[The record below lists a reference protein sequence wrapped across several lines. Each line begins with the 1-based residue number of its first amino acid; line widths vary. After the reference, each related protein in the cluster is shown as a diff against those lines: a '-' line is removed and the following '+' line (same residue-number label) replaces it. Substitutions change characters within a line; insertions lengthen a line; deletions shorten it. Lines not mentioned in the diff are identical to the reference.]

1 MTSWRQAMSPSID
14 FSGLS
19 LRDTLD
25 LAIAIEVEAK
35 ERYDEFADQLDAHH
49 TPEVAKFFRFMS
61 DNEVK
66 HAEVLGVQRTSLFG
80 SQPSTADTSL
90 IIEIEAPDYD
100 GARAFMSIQD
110 ALEVALN
117 AEIKAYEFYR
127 DALGSVD
134 DEDVKE
140 LFVRL
145 RAEEARHQEMIRE
158 IMAKLPDVDAF
169 DPDDFAD
176 DPTAQ

>member
-1 MTSWRQAMSPSID
+1 MSHDID
-14 FSGLS
+14 FSTIN

-25 LAIAIEVEAK
+25 LAIAVEEEAK
-35 ERYDEFADQLDAHH
+35 ERYDEFAEQLEAHR

-66 HAEVLGVQRTSLFG
+66 HAEVLVAQRSDLFG
-80 SQPSTADTSL
+80 SEPTTADASML
-90 IIEIEAPDYD
+90 YDVEAPDYD

-117 AEIKAYEFYR
+117 AEIKAYEFYH
-127 DALGSVD
+127 DALPSVSD
-134 DEDVKE
+134 KSVKK
-140 LFVRL
+140 LFERL
-145 RAEEARHQEMIRE
+145 RDEEVQHQKMIKE
-158 IMAKLPDVDAF
+158 IMAKVPDMDVF
-169 DPDDFAD
+169 DPNDFAD

>member
-1 MTSWRQAMSPSID
+1 MSHDID
-14 FSGLS
+14 FSVLS

-25 LAIAIEVEAK
+25 LAIAIEEEAK
-35 ERYDEFADQLDAHH
+35 DRYDEFAEQLEAHH

-66 HAEVLGVQRTSLFG
+66 HAEVLAAKRAELFG
-80 SQPSTADTSL
+80 TEPVTADTSVL
-90 IIEIEAPDYD
+90 YDIEAPDYD
-100 GARAFMSIQD
+100 GARAFMSIND

-117 AEIKAYEFYR
+117 AEIKAYKFYH
-127 DALGSVD
+127 DALPSVKNAK
-134 DEDVKE
+134 VNA
-140 LFVRL
+140 LFVQL
-145 RAEEARHQEMIRE
+145 REEEARHQAMIKE
-158 IMAKLPDVDAF
+158 IMAKVPDMDAF